1 MSRRRASWK
10 ERVHHII
17 DEHERGVRK
26 GRLTQTALASL
37 VGVSRQTLWR
47 SEEIRKR
54 LHSYTST
61 GSRSGNT
68 VKRPSSV
75 AQIRALRLRIEE
87 LEAKNAR
94 LVQNF
99 IVLCRSLDERG
110 LDPIALIGLSA
121 PDLIGGKRAAA
132 WR

>member
-1 MSRRRASWK
+1 MSSRRASWK
-10 ERVHHII
+10 ERALHII
-17 DEHERGVRK
+17 DEHERGVGK
-26 GRLTQTALASL
+26 GRLTQAVLAKL

-47 SEEIRKR
+47 SNEIRAK
-54 LHSYTST
+54 LSSYKSTWPHSSD
-61 GSRSGNT
+61 T
-68 VKRPSSV
+68 VKRPSSA
-75 AQIRALRLRIEE
+75 AQIRALRLHIEE

-110 LDPIALIGLSA
+110 LDAISLMGLSA
-121 PDLIGGKRAAA
+121 PDLISGERAAA